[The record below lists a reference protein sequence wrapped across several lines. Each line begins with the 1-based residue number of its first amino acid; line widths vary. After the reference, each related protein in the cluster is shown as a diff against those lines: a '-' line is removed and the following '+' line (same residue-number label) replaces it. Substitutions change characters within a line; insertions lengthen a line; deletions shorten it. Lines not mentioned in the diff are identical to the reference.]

1 MKQAKQK
8 TYLYG
13 IAVPSQLDKT
23 FTYQSEQVLDV
34 GQRVEVPFGRSNR
47 KIVGVVWEL
56 EPEYSGEVER
66 LKSILSVIDDKP
78 IYSPQM
84 LHLAKWLSGY
94 YLHPI
99 GEVLRTMLPGGGNT
113 LKSVSYTI
121 KEPFGSLPSTHRKV
135 LEAIFS
141 RKKELTEST
150 FRSKLK
156 GSANQL
162 GREAEALEKE
172 WLKQGV
178 LEKLM
183 ATRVTV
189 RKAKASETIAHR
201 QEAEDAKQLTK
212 SQNDVYL
219 GLVKVLETPIEQRKP
234 CLLWGVTGAGKTEIY
249 LQLIQA
255 LLKRDS
261 NAQALVMVPEISLTP
276 QMTHVFE
283 RRFPGDLA
291 VVHSALSQKE
301 RWERL
306 DLIRTGAVRILIG
319 PRSAIFAPF
328 KQLSLVMVDEEHDSS
343 YKQTTGL
350 CYHGRDVAVVRGK
363 YEGAMVLLGSATPS
377 LESFTNA
384 QMGKYEYF
392 QLPERAYLGAQLP
405 TVELV
410 SNVDKKFFGLK
421 VPKGESDDLEVD
433 IPVSPDVIRQ
443 LNETVAAGQ
452 QAMVIVNRRGFAYYM
467 YSLSEKKPVTCPHC
481 SVSLTVHRGSKSLR
495 CHYCDYS
502 KKIALIKKQ
511 SPHDVFLTVGYGS
524 EQAELFI
531 QKSLPNAKV
540 VRVDSDSVSKKDSLQ
555 TILSD
560 FRAGKIDILV
570 GTQLL
575 AKGHDF
581 AKVTLICLLETDQIL
596 NLPDFRAG
604 ERAFQLIVQAA
615 GRAGRS
621 GIPGHVLIQSQRPDH
636 PVVAMALRQDF
647 PSFAA
652 SESEFRKVQHF
663 PPYSRMISFEW
674 NSPYKKQVDDFSSRV
689 SRFLIQ
695 FVRDNPHIQ
704 SQLSI
709 LGPTIPPIEVI
720 RKRHRRTLI
729 LMGADIKNLWS
740 VAIMLKKAIA
750 DMKGSLRVKVD
761 VDPYGMF

>member
-1 MKQAKQK
+1 MEQGHQK
-8 TYLYG
+8 KNLYG

-23 FTYQSEQVLDV
+23 FTYLSEQSLDI

-47 KIVGVVWEL
+47 KIVGVVWEIG
-56 EPEYSGEVER
+56 PKYSGKVEQ
-66 LKSILSVIDDKP
+66 LKSVLSVIDEKP
-78 IYSPQM
+78 IYSAHM
-84 LHLAKWLSGY
+84 IKLAGWLSSY

-113 LKSVSYTI
+113 VKSATYSI
-121 KEPFGSLPSTHRKV
+121 GGSLDLLTSERRKA
-135 LEAIFS
+135 LQKIFS
-141 RKKELTEST
+141 RKKELTEAT
-150 FRSKLK
+150 FRTKLK
-156 GSANQL
+156 SSADEL
-162 GREAEALEKE
+162 AVTAEELEKD

-178 LEKLM
+178 IEKHT
-183 ATRVTV
+183 ATRVSV
-189 RKAKASETIAHR
+189 RISKTTESKASSEK
-201 QEAEDAKQLTK
+201 AEVAKELTDSQK
-212 SQNDVYL
+212 SVYSA
-219 GLVKVLETPIEQRKP
+219 LVEMLEKPHEQRKP

-255 LLKRDS
+255 LLNSDTE
-261 NAQALVMVPEISLTP
+261 AQALVMVPEISLTP
-276 QMTHVFE
+276 QMTQVFE

-291 VVHSALSQKE
+291 VVHSALTQKA

-306 DLIRTGAVRILIG
+306 NSIRTGAVRILIG

-328 KQLSLVMVDEEHDSS
+328 KKLALVMVDEEHDSS

-350 CYHGRDVAVVRGK
+350 CYHGRDVAIVRAK

-377 LESFTNA
+377 MESYNNA
-384 QMGKYEYF
+384 QLEKYAYL
-392 QLPERAYLGAQLP
+392 QLPERAHSGAQLP
-405 TVELV
+405 SVELV
-410 SNVDKKFFGLK
+410 SGGDKKFFGLK

-433 IPVSPDVIRQ
+433 IPVSPEVIKQ
-443 LNETVAAGQ
+443 LRETVAAGQ
-452 QAMVIVNRRGFAYYM
+452 QAMVIVNRRGFAYYL
-467 YSLSEKKPVTCPHC
+467 YSLNEKKPVTCPHC
-481 SVSLTVHRGSKSLR
+481 SVSLTVHRGSRSLR
-495 CHYCDYS
+495 CHYCDFN

-511 SPHDVFLTVGYGS
+511 SPHDAFLTVGYGS
-524 EQAELFI
+524 EQAELFL
-531 QKSLPNAKV
+531 QKSLPDARV
-540 VRVDSDSVSKKDSLQ
+540 VRVDSDSVAKKDSLQ

-560 FRAGKIDILV
+560 FRAGKIDVLV

-636 PVVAMALRQDF
+636 PVVAMALKQDF
-647 PSFAA
+647 PNFAA
-652 SESEFRKVQHF
+652 AESEFRQVQHF

-674 NSPYKKQVDDFSSRV
+674 NSPFKKQVDEFSRRV
-689 SRFLIQ
+689 SEFLIR
-695 FVRDNPHIQ
+695 FVRDNPQ
-704 SQLSI
+704 VQAQMSI

-729 LMGADIKNLWS
+729 LMGTDVKNLWS
-740 VAIMLKKAIA
+740 VAIMLKKVIA
-750 DMKGSLRVKVD
+750 EMKGSLRVKVD
-761 VDPYGMF
+761 VDPHGMF